1 MSFHKVF
8 LDFCFNFNFFCFRKQ
23 DTKEIASEFTQL
35 AIKLDNC
42 YLSEYAGLCF
52 LGVAKCNET
61 EGDFESYLKAARMF
75 RKADERQ
82 TKLGFLNNHEN
93 LEGAHR
99 AYFQALAAVEDSV
112 MRTCIIRE
120 IREMNNVISITSDFN
135 SPSHRIYDLELASNH
150 NIRSDDLIGALEKLT
165 EIFDDVTERKT
176 LDSYREVMKRNEIS
190 RLLLLLLLELPPS
203 RQSPSHL
210 KLLEKYTW
218 NHESFD
224 IEMASMMKAQNNR
237 ILDENLVLVLEGLV
251 HACQNGHR
259 DCVREMCDEISK
271 NKFITMEQDH
281 LLEKLAEKY
290 N

>member
-1 MSFHKVF
+1 M
-8 LDFCFNFNFFCFRKQ
+8 
-23 DTKEIASEFTQL
+23 
-35 AIKLDNC
+35 
-42 YLSEYAGLCF
+42 
-52 LGVAKCNET
+52 AKCNET
-61 EGDFESYLKAARMF
+61 EGDYESYLKAARYF
-75 RKADERQ
+75 RKADERK
-82 TKLGFLNNHEN
+82 TKLGFMNNHEN

-120 IREMNNVISITSDFN
+120 IRELNNDISITSDFN
-135 SPSHRIYDLELASNH
+135 SASHRIYDLELASNQ
-150 NIRSDDLIGALEKLT
+150 NIRAGDYIGALEKLT
-165 EIFDDVTERKT
+165 EIVDDVTERKE
-176 LDSYREVMKRNEIS
+176 LSSYHEVMKRNEIS

-224 IEMASMMKAQNNR
+224 IEIASMMKAQYNQ

-251 HACQNGHR
+251 HACQNGDG
-259 DCVREMCDEISK
+259 DCVREMCDEIAQ
-271 NKFITMEQDH
+271 NKCITMEQNH
-281 LLEKLAEKY
+281 LLERLAEKY